1 MNSIYH
7 RKFRVMRD
15 LLILDTSNFRYVGTG
30 STRHDLGQFVVR
42 SVEKNITLTRVDVCS
57 IFEFLCICT

>member
-1 MNSIYH
+1 
-7 RKFRVMRD
+7 MRD
-15 LLILDTSNFRYVGTG
+15 LLILDTGNFRYVGTG